1 MVHKITG
8 WIFGFLNVYMEYGE
22 SRRFIN
28 LCRNN
33 GIEIWNIRADREKG
47 IIWFCIRLSDFWK
60 LHHIAKKCHVFP
72 RVYRRIGF
80 PFLLTAAKK
89 NINMVMGI
97 AIFFI
102 MLIVFSSRI
111 WGIEISG
118 QSYYTEE
125 NIVDYLDTKN
135 IYCGMYGGNIDHEKI
150 EKQIRK
156 HYDGIGWVSV
166 NKKGSRLLV
175 NVREMTKDK
184 IITKKKPADLVA
196 SDDGKVISIVTSAG
210 TAKVRKGKKVKKGK
224 VLISGIVPVNTTF
237 ADAATVCWYDITG
250 MQAFDHALEME
261 MMDSQMLTQFLVSLC
276 GTLERLE
283 SFLLDPRHLWF
294 SRESIFKN
302 NRDGSFWFCY
312 CPEGK
317 ENITEGFQKLM
328 EYLLT
333 KIDHKD
339 QRAVKMAYHIYDQV
353 IKEGY
358 SLIAIRESLT
368 YDRVDIEPVPD
379 RTLENSRV
387 ELEQTSDQ
395 TEKEK
400 NVHKADKADGKA
412 KVIFQK
418 AIEHFFPDLAKIKE
432 YRQELAKKKEKKNE
446 IQPIVF
452 EPEEEEVRMGR
463 PTVLLADQKKTIQ
476 GILRYEGN
484 NQLSDLKIDTFPYV
498 IGSAADCPGYVDCA
512 TISRHHA
519 KITKVENVY
528 FIEDM
533 NSANGTKAGGTLL
546 DYKMKVSLQANE
558 ILEFADEKFR
568 FI

>member
-1 MVHKITG
+1 
-8 WIFGFLNVYMEYGE
+8 
-22 SRRFIN
+22 
-28 LCRNN
+28 
-33 GIEIWNIRADREKG
+33 
-47 IIWFCIRLSDFWK
+47 
-60 LHHIAKKCHVFP
+60 
-72 RVYRRIGF
+72 
-80 PFLLTAAKK
+80 
-89 NINMVMGI
+89 
-97 AIFFI
+97 
-102 MLIVFSSRI
+102 
-111 WGIEISG
+111 
-118 QSYYTEE
+118 
-125 NIVDYLDTKN
+125 
-135 IYCGMYGGNIDHEKI
+135 
-150 EKQIRK
+150 
-156 HYDGIGWVSV
+156 
-166 NKKGSRLLV
+166 
-175 NVREMTKDK
+175 
-184 IITKKKPADLVA
+184 
-196 SDDGKVISIVTSAG
+196 
-210 TAKVRKGKKVKKGK
+210 
-224 VLISGIVPVNTTF
+224 
-237 ADAATVCWYDITG
+237 
-250 MQAFDHALEME
+250 
-261 MMDSQMLTQFLVSLC
+261 
-276 GTLERLE
+276 
-283 SFLLDPRHLWF
+283 
-294 SRESIFKN
+294 
-302 NRDGSFWFCY
+302 
-312 CPEGK
+312 
-317 ENITEGFQKLM
+317 M

-379 RTLENSRV
+379 RILENSRV

-452 EPEEEEVRMGR
+452 EPQEEEVKMGR
-463 PTVLLADQKKTIQ
+463 PTVLLADQRKTIR
-476 GILRYEGN
+476 GVLRYEGN
-484 NQLSDLKIDTFPYV
+484 NQLPDLKIDTFPYV
-498 IGSAADCPGYVDCA
+498 IGSAADCPGHVDCA

>member
-1 MVHKITG
+1 MEIEYKRELTKSYMCVKTDQD
-8 WIFGFLNVYMEYGE
+8 FLPFEK
-22 SRRFIN
+22 
-28 LCRNN
+28 
-33 GIEIWNIRADREKG
+33 EI
-47 IIWFCIRLSDFWK
+47 
-60 LHHIAKKCHVFP
+60 
-72 RVYRRIGF
+72 
-80 PFLLTAAKK
+80 LTR
-89 NINMVMGI
+89 
-97 AIFFI
+97 
-102 MLIVFSSRI
+102 SS
-111 WGIEISG
+111 
-118 QSYYTEE
+118 
-125 NIVDYLDTKN
+125 
-135 IYCGMYGGNIDHEKI
+135 
-150 EKQIRK
+150 
-156 HYDGIGWVSV
+156 
-166 NKKGSRLLV
+166 
-175 NVREMTKDK
+175 
-184 IITKKKPADLVA
+184 
-196 SDDGKVISIVTSAG
+196 
-210 TAKVRKGKKVKKGK
+210 
-224 VLISGIVPVNTTF
+224 ISGILPVNTTF

-250 MQAFDHALEME
+250 MQAFDHALETE
-261 MMDSQMLTQFLVSLC
+261 MMDNQMLTQFLVSLC

-283 SFLLDPRHLWF
+283 SFLLDPGHLWF

-387 ELEQTSDQ
+387 EFEQTSDQ

>member
-1 MVHKITG
+1 MEIEYKRELTKSYMCVKTDQD
-8 WIFGFLNVYMEYGE
+8 FLPFEK
-22 SRRFIN
+22 
-28 LCRNN
+28 
-33 GIEIWNIRADREKG
+33 EI
-47 IIWFCIRLSDFWK
+47 
-60 LHHIAKKCHVFP
+60 
-72 RVYRRIGF
+72 
-80 PFLLTAAKK
+80 LTR
-89 NINMVMGI
+89 
-97 AIFFI
+97 
-102 MLIVFSSRI
+102 SS
-111 WGIEISG
+111 
-118 QSYYTEE
+118 
-125 NIVDYLDTKN
+125 
-135 IYCGMYGGNIDHEKI
+135 
-150 EKQIRK
+150 
-156 HYDGIGWVSV
+156 
-166 NKKGSRLLV
+166 
-175 NVREMTKDK
+175 
-184 IITKKKPADLVA
+184 
-196 SDDGKVISIVTSAG
+196 
-210 TAKVRKGKKVKKGK
+210 
-224 VLISGIVPVNTTF
+224 ISGIVPVNTTF

-261 MMDSQMLTQFLVSLC
+261 MMNSQMLTQFLVSLC

-432 YRQELAKKKEKKNE
+432 YRQELAKKKEKNSYLYAGLRYAFSSFKYDVSILPANDPIWGDAIGNPSLEDDYWGGSVPFSHLGMKGSVQWLEIVLGVKVRIYKN
-446 IQPIVF
+446 F
-452 EPEEEEVRMGR
+452 NMGWSVRM
-463 PTVLLADQKKTIQ
+463 KYKTKASI
-476 GILRYEGN
+476 GEYGA
-484 NQLSDLKIDTFPYV
+484 PWYV
-498 IGSAADCPGYVDCA
+498 PGYGKYK
-512 TISRHHA
+512 SNNMG
-519 KITKVENVY
+519 ITY
-528 FIEDM
+528 SLI
-533 NSANGTKAGGTLL
+533 
-546 DYKMKVSLQANE
+546 YKLP
-558 ILEFADEKFR
+558 L
-568 FI
+568 

>member
-1 MVHKITG
+1 
-8 WIFGFLNVYMEYGE
+8 MEGAGYAGK
-22 SRRFIN
+22 FF
-28 LCRNN
+28 
-33 GIEIWNIRADREKG
+33 DRG
-47 IIWFCIRLSDFWK
+47 IIDRATCACGHGTCAENRKRQRRKWQNWEQEYHLILWIRCICWMRSQILEIYFMEIEYKRELTKSYMCVKTDQDF
-60 LHHIAKKCHVFP
+60 L
-72 RVYRRIGF
+72 
-80 PFLLTAAKK
+80 PFEKEILTR
-89 NINMVMGI
+89 
-97 AIFFI
+97 
-102 MLIVFSSRI
+102 SSI
-111 WGIEISG
+111 
-118 QSYYTEE
+118 
-125 NIVDYLDTKN
+125 L
-135 IYCGMYGGNIDHEKI
+135 
-150 EKQIRK
+150 
-156 HYDGIGWVSV
+156 
-166 NKKGSRLLV
+166 
-175 NVREMTKDK
+175 
-184 IITKKKPADLVA
+184 
-196 SDDGKVISIVTSAG
+196 
-210 TAKVRKGKKVKKGK
+210 
-224 VLISGIVPVNTTF
+224 GIVPVNTTF

-283 SFLLDPRHLWF
+283 SFLLDPGHLWF
-294 SRESIFKN
+294 SQESIFKN

-387 ELEQTSDQ
+387 ELEQTSNQ

>member
-1 MVHKITG
+1 MSRG
-8 WIFGFLNVYMEYGE
+8 LGDVYK
-22 SRRFIN
+22 R
-28 LCRNN
+28 
-33 GIEIWNIRADREKG
+33 
-47 IIWFCIRLSDFWK
+47 
-60 LHHIAKKCHVFP
+60 
-72 RVYRRIGF
+72 
-80 PFLLTAAKK
+80 
-89 NINMVMGI
+89 
-97 AIFFI
+97 
-102 MLIVFSSRI
+102 
-111 WGIEISG
+111 
-118 QSYYTEE
+118 Q
-125 NIVDYLDTKN
+125 
-135 IYCGMYGGNIDHEKI
+135 
-150 EKQIRK
+150 
-156 HYDGIGWVSV
+156 
-166 NKKGSRLLV
+166 
-175 NVREMTKDK
+175 
-184 IITKKKPADLVA
+184 
-196 SDDGKVISIVTSAG
+196 
-210 TAKVRKGKKVKKGK
+210 
-224 VLISGIVPVNTTF
+224 
-237 ADAATVCWYDITG
+237 
-250 MQAFDHALEME
+250 
-261 MMDSQMLTQFLVSLC
+261 
-276 GTLERLE
+276 LERLE
-283 SFLLDPRHLWF
+283 GFLLDPGHLWF
-294 SRESIFKN
+294 SQESIFKN

-418 AIEHFFPDLAKIKE
+418 AIEHFFPDFAKIKE

-498 IGSAADCPGYVDCA
+498 IGSAADCPGYVNCA

>member
-1 MVHKITG
+1 
-8 WIFGFLNVYMEYGE
+8 
-22 SRRFIN
+22 
-28 LCRNN
+28 
-33 GIEIWNIRADREKG
+33 
-47 IIWFCIRLSDFWK
+47 
-60 LHHIAKKCHVFP
+60 
-72 RVYRRIGF
+72 
-80 PFLLTAAKK
+80 
-89 NINMVMGI
+89 
-97 AIFFI
+97 
-102 MLIVFSSRI
+102 
-111 WGIEISG
+111 
-118 QSYYTEE
+118 
-125 NIVDYLDTKN
+125 
-135 IYCGMYGGNIDHEKI
+135 
-150 EKQIRK
+150 
-156 HYDGIGWVSV
+156 
-166 NKKGSRLLV
+166 
-175 NVREMTKDK
+175 
-184 IITKKKPADLVA
+184 
-196 SDDGKVISIVTSAG
+196 
-210 TAKVRKGKKVKKGK
+210 
-224 VLISGIVPVNTTF
+224 
-237 ADAATVCWYDITG
+237 
-250 MQAFDHALEME
+250 
-261 MMDSQMLTQFLVSLC
+261 
-276 GTLERLE
+276 
-283 SFLLDPRHLWF
+283 
-294 SRESIFKN
+294 
-302 NRDGSFWFCY
+302 
-312 CPEGK
+312 
-317 ENITEGFQKLM
+317 M

-339 QRAVKMAYHIYDQV
+339 QWAVKMAYHIYDQV

-400 NVHKADKADGKA
+400 TVHKADKADGKA

-418 AIEHFFPDLAKIKE
+418 AIEHFFPDVAKFKE
-432 YRQELAKKKEKKNE
+432 YRKQLAKKKEKKNE

-484 NQLSDLKIDTFPYV
+484 V
-498 IGSAADCPGYVDCA
+498 IGSAADCPGYVNCA

>member
-1 MVHKITG
+1 MEIEYKRELTKSYMCVKTDQD
-8 WIFGFLNVYMEYGE
+8 FLPFEKE
-22 SRRFIN
+22 I
-28 LCRNN
+28 LTRN
-33 GIEIWNIRADREKG
+33 
-47 IIWFCIRLSDFWK
+47 S
-60 LHHIAKKCHVFP
+60 
-72 RVYRRIGF
+72 
-80 PFLLTAAKK
+80 
-89 NINMVMGI
+89 
-97 AIFFI
+97 
-102 MLIVFSSRI
+102 
-111 WGIEISG
+111 
-118 QSYYTEE
+118 
-125 NIVDYLDTKN
+125 
-135 IYCGMYGGNIDHEKI
+135 
-150 EKQIRK
+150 
-156 HYDGIGWVSV
+156 
-166 NKKGSRLLV
+166 
-175 NVREMTKDK
+175 
-184 IITKKKPADLVA
+184 
-196 SDDGKVISIVTSAG
+196 
-210 TAKVRKGKKVKKGK
+210 
-224 VLISGIVPVNTTF
+224 ISGILPVNTTF

-250 MQAFDHALEME
+250 MQAFDHALETE

-283 SFLLDPRHLWF
+283 SFLLDPGHLWF
-294 SRESIFKN
+294 SQESIFKN

-339 QRAVKMAYHIYDQV
+339 QWAVKMAYHIYDQV

-400 NVHKADKADGKA
+400 TVHKADKADGKA

-418 AIEHFFPDLAKIKE
+418 IARLLKSEINGDSRNSSSNAGAKIKE

>member
-1 MVHKITG
+1 MEIEYKRELTKSYMCVKTDQD
-8 WIFGFLNVYMEYGE
+8 FLPFEK
-22 SRRFIN
+22 
-28 LCRNN
+28 
-33 GIEIWNIRADREKG
+33 EI
-47 IIWFCIRLSDFWK
+47 
-60 LHHIAKKCHVFP
+60 
-72 RVYRRIGF
+72 
-80 PFLLTAAKK
+80 LTR
-89 NINMVMGI
+89 
-97 AIFFI
+97 
-102 MLIVFSSRI
+102 SS
-111 WGIEISG
+111 
-118 QSYYTEE
+118 
-125 NIVDYLDTKN
+125 
-135 IYCGMYGGNIDHEKI
+135 
-150 EKQIRK
+150 
-156 HYDGIGWVSV
+156 
-166 NKKGSRLLV
+166 
-175 NVREMTKDK
+175 
-184 IITKKKPADLVA
+184 
-196 SDDGKVISIVTSAG
+196 
-210 TAKVRKGKKVKKGK
+210 
-224 VLISGIVPVNTTF
+224 ISGILPVNMTF

-250 MQAFDHALEME
+250 MQAFDHALETE

-283 SFLLDPRHLWF
+283 GFLLDPGHLWF
-294 SRESIFKN
+294 SQESIFKN

-339 QRAVKMAYHIYDQV
+339 QWAVKMAYHIYDQV

-400 NVHKADKADGKA
+400 TVHKADKADGKA

-418 AIEHFFPDLAKIKE
+418 AIEHFFPDFAKIKE

-498 IGSAADCPGYVDCA
+498 IGSAADCPGYVNCA

>member
-1 MVHKITG
+1 MEIEYKRELTKSYMCVKTDQD
-8 WIFGFLNVYMEYGE
+8 FLPFEKE
-22 SRRFIN
+22 I
-28 LCRNN
+28 LTRN
-33 GIEIWNIRADREKG
+33 
-47 IIWFCIRLSDFWK
+47 S
-60 LHHIAKKCHVFP
+60 
-72 RVYRRIGF
+72 
-80 PFLLTAAKK
+80 
-89 NINMVMGI
+89 
-97 AIFFI
+97 
-102 MLIVFSSRI
+102 
-111 WGIEISG
+111 
-118 QSYYTEE
+118 
-125 NIVDYLDTKN
+125 
-135 IYCGMYGGNIDHEKI
+135 
-150 EKQIRK
+150 
-156 HYDGIGWVSV
+156 
-166 NKKGSRLLV
+166 
-175 NVREMTKDK
+175 
-184 IITKKKPADLVA
+184 
-196 SDDGKVISIVTSAG
+196 
-210 TAKVRKGKKVKKGK
+210 
-224 VLISGIVPVNTTF
+224 ISGILPVNTTF

-250 MQAFDHALEME
+250 MQAFDHALETE

-283 SFLLDPRHLWF
+283 SFLLDPGHLWF

-339 QRAVKMAYHIYDQV
+339 QWAVKMAYHIYDQV

-368 YDRVDIEPVPD
+368 YDNVAVEPVPD
-379 RTLENSRV
+379 RAAENNRV
-387 ELEQTSDQ
+387 EPEQTSNQ

-418 AIEHFFPDLAKIKE
+418 AIEHFFPDFAKIKE

>member
-1 MVHKITG
+1 MEIEYKRELTKSYMCVKTDQD
-8 WIFGFLNVYMEYGE
+8 FLPFEK
-22 SRRFIN
+22 
-28 LCRNN
+28 
-33 GIEIWNIRADREKG
+33 EI
-47 IIWFCIRLSDFWK
+47 
-60 LHHIAKKCHVFP
+60 
-72 RVYRRIGF
+72 
-80 PFLLTAAKK
+80 LTR
-89 NINMVMGI
+89 
-97 AIFFI
+97 
-102 MLIVFSSRI
+102 SSI
-111 WGIEISG
+111 
-118 QSYYTEE
+118 
-125 NIVDYLDTKN
+125 L
-135 IYCGMYGGNIDHEKI
+135 
-150 EKQIRK
+150 
-156 HYDGIGWVSV
+156 
-166 NKKGSRLLV
+166 
-175 NVREMTKDK
+175 
-184 IITKKKPADLVA
+184 
-196 SDDGKVISIVTSAG
+196 
-210 TAKVRKGKKVKKGK
+210 
-224 VLISGIVPVNTTF
+224 GIVPVNTIF

-283 SFLLDPRHLWF
+283 GFLLDPGHLWF
-294 SRESIFKN
+294 SQESIFKN

-418 AIEHFFPDLAKIKE
+418 AIEHFFPDFAKIKE
-432 YRQELAKKKEKKNE
+432 YRQELAKKKEKKKKE
-446 IQPIVF
+446 KAPKQPKEKKVKPKKEKKPKPPAEPDNTPPLPKVPVILVF
-452 EPEEEEVRMGR
+452 VMAASIL
-463 PTVLLADQKKTIQ
+463 VLVLAGTHLLGYSNSFADADQAFAE
-476 GILRYEGN
+476 GRY
-484 NQLSDLKIDTFPYV
+484 SDAFQAVAGEKVKEKDTDTYEKYRITAMVSAEYEAYESMMDAEVYDMALDSLIRTVQRYDKYLQDAETYGCRGEFDKIE
-498 IGSAADCPGYVDCA
+498 SAAETALQQDFGLTAEDARTMYA
-512 TISRHHA
+512 LSNKETYSRE
-519 KITKVENVY
+519 IYKVLE
-528 FIEDM
+528 
-533 NSANGTKAGGTLL
+533 KAGLSEVT
-546 DYKMKVSLQANE
+546 E
-558 ILEFADEKFR
+558 
-568 FI
+568 

>member
-1 MVHKITG
+1 MEIEYKRELTKSYMCVKTDQD
-8 WIFGFLNVYMEYGE
+8 FLPFEK
-22 SRRFIN
+22 
-28 LCRNN
+28 
-33 GIEIWNIRADREKG
+33 EI
-47 IIWFCIRLSDFWK
+47 
-60 LHHIAKKCHVFP
+60 
-72 RVYRRIGF
+72 
-80 PFLLTAAKK
+80 LTR
-89 NINMVMGI
+89 
-97 AIFFI
+97 
-102 MLIVFSSRI
+102 SS
-111 WGIEISG
+111 
-118 QSYYTEE
+118 
-125 NIVDYLDTKN
+125 
-135 IYCGMYGGNIDHEKI
+135 
-150 EKQIRK
+150 
-156 HYDGIGWVSV
+156 
-166 NKKGSRLLV
+166 
-175 NVREMTKDK
+175 
-184 IITKKKPADLVA
+184 
-196 SDDGKVISIVTSAG
+196 
-210 TAKVRKGKKVKKGK
+210 
-224 VLISGIVPVNTTF
+224 ISGILPVNTTF

-250 MQAFDHALEME
+250 MQAFDHALETE

-276 GTLERLE
+276 GTLEQLE
-283 SFLLDPRHLWF
+283 SFLLDPGHLWF
-294 SRESIFKN
+294 SQESIFKN

-368 YDRVDIEPVPD
+368 YDNVAIEPVPD
-379 RTLENSRV
+379 RAAENSRV
-387 ELEQTSDQ
+387 ELEQTSHQ
-395 TEKEK
+395 MEKEK
-400 NVHKADKADGKA
+400 TVHKADGRA

-418 AIEHFFPDLAKIKE
+418 AIEHFFPDLVKIKE
-432 YRQELAKKKEKKNE
+432 YRQELAKKKAKKNE

-452 EPEEEEVRMGR
+452 EPEEEEVKMGR
-463 PTVLLADQKKTIQ
+463 PTVLLADQRKTIQ

-484 NQLSDLKIDTFPYV
+484 NQLPDLKIDTFPYV
-498 IGSAADCPGYVDCA
+498 IGSAADCPGYVGCA

>member
-1 MVHKITG
+1 MEIEYKRELTKSYMCVKTDQK
-8 WIFGFLNVYMEYGE
+8 FLPFEK
-22 SRRFIN
+22 
-28 LCRNN
+28 
-33 GIEIWNIRADREKG
+33 EI
-47 IIWFCIRLSDFWK
+47 
-60 LHHIAKKCHVFP
+60 
-72 RVYRRIGF
+72 
-80 PFLLTAAKK
+80 LTR
-89 NINMVMGI
+89 
-97 AIFFI
+97 
-102 MLIVFSSRI
+102 SS
-111 WGIEISG
+111 
-118 QSYYTEE
+118 
-125 NIVDYLDTKN
+125 
-135 IYCGMYGGNIDHEKI
+135 
-150 EKQIRK
+150 
-156 HYDGIGWVSV
+156 
-166 NKKGSRLLV
+166 
-175 NVREMTKDK
+175 
-184 IITKKKPADLVA
+184 
-196 SDDGKVISIVTSAG
+196 
-210 TAKVRKGKKVKKGK
+210 
-224 VLISGIVPVNTTF
+224 ISGILPVNMTF

-250 MQAFDHALEME
+250 MQAFDHALETE
-261 MMDSQMLTQFLVSLC
+261 MLDSQMLTQFLVSLC
-276 GTLERLE
+276 GTLEQLE
-283 SFLLDPRHLWF
+283 SFLLDPGNLWF

-317 ENITEGFQKLM
+317 ENITEEFQKLM

-368 YDRVDIEPVPD
+368 YDNVAIEPVPD
-379 RTLENSRV
+379 RAAENSRV
-387 ELEQTSDQ
+387 ELEQTSHQ
-395 TEKEK
+395 MEKEK
-400 NVHKADKADGKA
+400 TVHKADGKA

-476 GILRYEGN
+476 GILRYEGS
-484 NQLSDLKIDTFPYV
+484 NQLPDLKIDTFPYV

-546 DYKMKVSLQANE
+546 DYKMKVSLQADE

>member
-1 MVHKITG
+1 MEIEYKRELTKSYMCVKTDQD
-8 WIFGFLNVYMEYGE
+8 FLPFEKE
-22 SRRFIN
+22 I
-28 LCRNN
+28 LTRN
-33 GIEIWNIRADREKG
+33 
-47 IIWFCIRLSDFWK
+47 S
-60 LHHIAKKCHVFP
+60 
-72 RVYRRIGF
+72 
-80 PFLLTAAKK
+80 
-89 NINMVMGI
+89 
-97 AIFFI
+97 
-102 MLIVFSSRI
+102 
-111 WGIEISG
+111 
-118 QSYYTEE
+118 
-125 NIVDYLDTKN
+125 
-135 IYCGMYGGNIDHEKI
+135 
-150 EKQIRK
+150 
-156 HYDGIGWVSV
+156 
-166 NKKGSRLLV
+166 
-175 NVREMTKDK
+175 
-184 IITKKKPADLVA
+184 
-196 SDDGKVISIVTSAG
+196 
-210 TAKVRKGKKVKKGK
+210 
-224 VLISGIVPVNTTF
+224 ISGILPVNTTF

-250 MQAFDHALEME
+250 MQAFDHALETE

-276 GTLERLE
+276 
-283 SFLLDPRHLWF
+283 
-294 SRESIFKN
+294 
-302 NRDGSFWFCY
+302 GSFWFCY

-339 QRAVKMAYHIYDQV
+339 QWAVKMAYHIYDQV

-400 NVHKADKADGKA
+400 TVHKADKADGKA

>member
-1 MVHKITG
+1 MEIEYKRELTKSYMCVKTDQD
-8 WIFGFLNVYMEYGE
+8 FLPFEKE
-22 SRRFIN
+22 I
-28 LCRNN
+28 LTRN
-33 GIEIWNIRADREKG
+33 
-47 IIWFCIRLSDFWK
+47 S
-60 LHHIAKKCHVFP
+60 
-72 RVYRRIGF
+72 
-80 PFLLTAAKK
+80 
-89 NINMVMGI
+89 
-97 AIFFI
+97 
-102 MLIVFSSRI
+102 
-111 WGIEISG
+111 
-118 QSYYTEE
+118 
-125 NIVDYLDTKN
+125 
-135 IYCGMYGGNIDHEKI
+135 
-150 EKQIRK
+150 
-156 HYDGIGWVSV
+156 
-166 NKKGSRLLV
+166 
-175 NVREMTKDK
+175 
-184 IITKKKPADLVA
+184 
-196 SDDGKVISIVTSAG
+196 
-210 TAKVRKGKKVKKGK
+210 
-224 VLISGIVPVNTTF
+224 ISGILPVNTTF

-250 MQAFDHALEME
+250 MQAFDHALETE
-261 MMDSQMLTQFLVSLC
+261 MMDSQMLTKFLVSLC
-276 GTLERLE
+276 GMLEQLE
-283 SFLLDPRHLWF
+283 SFLLDPGHLWF
-294 SRESIFKN
+294 SQESIFKN
-302 NRDGSFWFCY
+302 NQDGSFWFCY

-368 YDRVDIEPVPD
+368 YDRVDIEPVAD

-400 NVHKADKADGKA
+400 TVHKADKADGKA

-498 IGSAADCPGYVDCA
+498 IGSAADCPGYVDCV